1 MPSGPFAV
9 NLGIE
14 SIDAAFA
21 RPRRPRRAVLRE
33 GGRTGGAGVV
43 GTEAEGG
50 DGMDERE
57 LLAAADEYLER
68 HWDDVLRDMGELI
81 SIESVEDLTA
91 AQPGAPFGPGPRAAL
106 TCALDMAAGYGFE
119 ACDCEGY
126 LGYADAVGLSATQIG
141 VIGHVDVVP
150 AGPGWAYP
158 PFSLTRKDGF
168 LLGRGTSDDK
178 GPMVVALHAARL
190 VKDVCGP
197 LPYTVRLMFGAN
209 EETNMKDV
217 EHYRAHHADP
227 AFLFTPDA
235 EFPVGY
241 GEAGICSGT
250 VEGPVIEGGDI
261 VEFEGGAAV
270 NAVPGQ
276 ARAVVRSPRALAS
289 SGEVEATALGDGMF
303 DLFARGKSAHAST
316 PELGR
321 NAIGIL
327 VGYLLEN
334 GVGTPEERAFLE
346 FERRLLSASDG
357 SGLGIEAHD
366 DDFGDLTCV
375 GGVASLI
382 DGRLRQTIDC
392 RYPTTTS
399 AALIA
404 QRVAAAAC
412 EAGATFSLDHDKR
425 PFLTSPD
432 SEAVQAL
439 LGAYQRVTGRDDGAF
454 TMKGGTYA
462 RLFTRAAS
470 FGPEMPDEVRP
481 AWVGTMHGPDEGISE
496 ETLKDAFRIYV
507 LSLAALMKCAL

>member
-1 MPSGPFAV
+1 
-9 NLGIE
+9 
-14 SIDAAFA
+14 
-21 RPRRPRRAVLRE
+21 
-33 GGRTGGAGVV
+33 
-43 GTEAEGG
+43 
-50 DGMDERE
+50 MDERD
-57 LLAAADEYLER
+57 LLAAADRYLED
-68 HWDDVLRDMGELI
+68 HWDAMLSDIETLV
-81 SIESVEDLTA
+81 SVESVEDLGS

-106 TCALDMAAGYGFE
+106 TCALDIAAGYGFDV
-119 ACDCEGY
+119 CDCEGY
-126 LGYADAVGLSATQIG
+126 LGYADAPGQSATQIG

-150 AGPGWAYP
+150 AGPGWTYP

-168 LLGRGTSDDK
+168 VLGRGTSDDK
-178 GPMVVALHAARL
+178 GPMVVALHAVRL
-190 VKDVCGP
+190 IRDACGP
-197 LPYTVRLMFGAN
+197 LPYTVRLLFGAN

-250 VEGPVIEGGDI
+250 VEGPIVENGDI

-276 ARAVVRSPRALAS
+276 ARAVVRSDRALAS
-289 SGEVEATALGDGMF
+289 SDCVEATPLGGGMF

-321 NAIGIL
+321 NAIGLL
-327 VGYLLEN
+327 VGYMLEN
-334 GVGTPEERAFLE
+334 GVGTPQERAFLN
-346 FERRLLSASDG
+346 FERALLSVSDG
-357 SGLGIEAHD
+357 SGVGIEAVD
-366 DDFGDLTCV
+366 DDFGALTCV
-375 GGVASLI
+375 GGVASLEG
-382 DGRLRQTIDC
+382 GRLRQTIDC

-399 AALIA
+399 ASCIA
-404 QRVAAAAC
+404 RRVEAAAH
-412 EAGATFSLDHDKR
+412 EAGAAFSLDHDKK

-439 LGAYQRVTGRDDGAF
+439 LGAYRRVTGRDDAAF

-462 RLFTRAAS
+462 RLFPCAAS

-496 ETLKDAFRIYV
+496 DTLKDAFRIYV
-507 LSLAALMKCAL
+507 LSLAALMKCSL